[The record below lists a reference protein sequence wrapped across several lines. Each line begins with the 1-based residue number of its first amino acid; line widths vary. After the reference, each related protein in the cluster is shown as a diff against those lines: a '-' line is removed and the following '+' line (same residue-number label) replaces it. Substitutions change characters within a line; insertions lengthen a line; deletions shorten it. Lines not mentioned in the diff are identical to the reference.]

1 MLSPVTHSKIKTYPR
16 ALFPDS
22 YCAQAGPS
30 EGASRGVVKRDR
42 LAVAAHGCNT
52 HTQRHCHFRAIR
64 KYASFALSP
73 FSRYFA
79 CTIAVA
85 STSMIISGNASAATP
100 IRVLVG
106 KATSPQVSPTHLPS
120 VSR

>member
-1 MLSPVTHSKIKTYPR
+1 MFGGDLGPGLAGFALAQEVAGGFFRFRAAVALPGIGSVTLPSLKSFAKQISYPR

-52 HTQRHCHFRAIR
+52 HTQRTAVQAAR
-64 KYASFALSP
+64 
-73 FSRYFA
+73 SRRDRF
-79 CTIAVA
+79 
-85 STSMIISGNASAATP
+85 ATP
-100 IRVLVG
+100 GLL
-106 KATSPQVSPTHLPS
+106 TSAP
-120 VSR
+120 

>member
-1 MLSPVTHSKIKTYPR
+1 MGLSMEARRFCRRAFSFSGCRESSLPVFGEGCCCAGGSVTLLSLKSFAKQISYPR

-52 HTQRHCHFRAIR
+52 HTQRAAVQAAR
-64 KYASFALSP
+64 
-73 FSRYFA
+73 SRRDRF
-79 CTIAVA
+79 
-85 STSMIISGNASAATP
+85 ATP
-100 IRVLVG
+100 GLL
-106 KATSPQVSPTHLPS
+106 TSAL
-120 VSR
+120 